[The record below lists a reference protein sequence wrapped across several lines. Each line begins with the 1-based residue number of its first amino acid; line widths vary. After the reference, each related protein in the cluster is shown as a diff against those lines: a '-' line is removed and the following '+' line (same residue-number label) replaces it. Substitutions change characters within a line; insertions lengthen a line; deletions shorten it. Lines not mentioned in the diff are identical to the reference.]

1 MKRFLTALAIV
12 TMMTVAPVAFSQN
25 NYISDELFTYMHS
38 GPGTKYRIIGSVD
51 AGTKITLLGRHPNTG
66 YTQIKDDKGRNGW
79 VESKHVTKKSGLKIR
94 VPALEAE
101 LKQLKASLSDAQNN
115 SQKKNQ
121 GLIKSLALRT
131 TQVENL
137 ELHTNELNQKLID
150 AQSEIRELTARID
163 TQKDDLLMRYF
174 TYGGIVAGIGLL
186 FGLVLP
192 HVIPRRRKNQ
202 NGWA

>member
-1 MKRFLTALAIV
+1 MTRFLTALAIV

-51 AGTKITLLGRHPNTG
+51 AGTKITLLGSNPSTG
-66 YTQIKDDKGRNGW
+66 YSQIKDDKGRNGW
-79 VESKHVTKKSGLKIR
+79 VESKHVTKKSGLKVR
-94 VPALEAE
+94 FPALETE

-192 HVIPRRRKNQ
+192 HVVPRRRKNQ